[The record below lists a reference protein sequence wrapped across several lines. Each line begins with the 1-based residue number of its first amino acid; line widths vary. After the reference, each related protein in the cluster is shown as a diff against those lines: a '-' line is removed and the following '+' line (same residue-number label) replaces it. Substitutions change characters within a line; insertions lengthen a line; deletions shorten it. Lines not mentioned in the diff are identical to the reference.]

1 MLIWST
7 GNSPHTA
14 WIHIIDDDSLVNI
27 FYLYRPPI
35 FDEDECDLVRA
46 FGGKIGS
53 ANDGGTNSHKFVQ
66 RWRNLL
72 LGSAY
77 YLGLCLVCT
86 WGTPV
91 ADMLAHSPPPPL
103 ILDYQYDD
111 VRHYLTAEEEE
122 RIILVQNNVIAF
134 AVSAFGRLFR
144 LCQSSLWLSR
154 TPDSRD
160 SAAVRRSGLGAS

>member
-14 WIHIIDDDSLVNI
+14 WIHILDDDSLVNI

-35 FDEDECDLVRA
+35 FDEDESDLVRA
-46 FGGKIGS
+46 FKGKDWERERWWQKL
-53 ANDGGTNSHKFVQ
+53 AQVCQ
-66 RWRNLL
+66 RWRTLL
-72 LGSAY
+72 LGSAS
-77 YLGLCLVCT
+77 YLGLCLVYP

-91 ADMLAHSPPPPL
+91 GDMLAHSPPLPL

-122 RIILVQNNVIAF
+122 RIILVLKQRNRVLRVRF
-134 AVSAFGRLFR
+134 
-144 LCQSSLWLSR
+144 R
-154 TPDSRD
+154 TPIPIMPKLVM
-160 SAAVRRSGLGAS
+160 AIENT